1 MISRYTVIKYIW
13 FLRKPENIQNTVNFR
28 KIVRGR
34 MKRLASLFE
43 HWANQ
48 YSTGSFK
55 SSQYYCVIL
64 LTMGSGSS
72 VAYELSSDQKVA
84 LTKLIEDKYLTLQ
97 KEKTDDV
104 EIYQT
109 LKS

>member
-1 MISRYTVIKYIW
+1 MR
-13 FLRKPENIQNTVNFR
+13 N
-28 KIVRGR
+28 
-34 MKRLASLFE
+34 
-43 HWANQ
+43 
-48 YSTGSFK
+48 
-55 SSQYYCVIL
+55 L